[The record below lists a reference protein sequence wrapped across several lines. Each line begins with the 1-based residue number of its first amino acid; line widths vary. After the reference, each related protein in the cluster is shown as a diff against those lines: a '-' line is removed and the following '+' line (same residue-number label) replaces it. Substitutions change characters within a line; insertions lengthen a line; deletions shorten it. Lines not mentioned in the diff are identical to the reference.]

1 MVMAN
6 SDADKARLA
15 LDVFAHFDT
24 EPGELLAAGNL
35 LSIAAMNGWETTA
48 VVASYEHGKALGW
61 FEDGPDGTVTIT
73 AAGRAQI

>member
-1 MVMAN
+1 MAN

-24 EPGELLAAGNL
+24 EPGELLAVGNL